1 MDRIVKQMI
10 RTYNEAIRI
19 SDFIDRFH
27 YLQLF
32 GKVGIDTFGYDRYL
46 NQMFYHDAAWKKA
59 RNEAIVRDCGCDL
72 ADQNRP
78 ILRGLIVH
86 HINPIDRND
95 VINRDPKLF
104 DLNNLICVS
113 PITHRA
119 IHYGSDKALIG
130 TSKVRF
136 AGDTKMW

>member
-1 MDRIVKQMI
+1 MI
-10 RTYNEAIRI
+10 RTYNEVIRI
-19 SDFIDRFH
+19 SDFVDRFH

-32 GKVGIDTFGYDRYL
+32 GQVGIDTFGYDRYL

-59 RNEAIVRDCGCDL
+59 RNEVIVRDGGCDL

-78 ILRGLIVH
+78 IYRGLIVH
-86 HINPIDRND
+86 HINPIDKDD

-113 PITHRA
+113 PVTHRA

-130 TSKVRF
+130 TLPVRC

>member
-1 MDRIVKQMI
+1 MI
-10 RTYNEAIRI
+10 RTYNEVIRI
-19 SDFIDRFH
+19 SDFVDRFH

-32 GKVGIDTFGYDRYL
+32 GQVGIDTFGYDRYL

-59 RNEAIVRDCGCDL
+59 RNEAIVRDRGCDL

-78 ILRGLIVH
+78 IYRGLIVH
-86 HINPIDRND
+86 HINPIDRDD

-119 IHYGSDKALIG
+119 IHYGDDSQLIKEPG
-130 TSKVRF
+130 VRYK
-136 AGDTKMW
+136 GDTCLWN

>member
-1 MDRIVKQMI
+1 MI
-10 RTYNEAIRI
+10 RTYNEAIQI
-19 SDFIDRFH
+19 SNFVDRFH

-32 GKVGIDTFGYDRYL
+32 GQVGIDTFGYDRYL
-46 NQMFYHDAAWKKA
+46 NQMFYHDSDWKKV
-59 RNEAIVRDCGCDL
+59 RNEAIIRDGGCDL

-86 HINPIDRND
+86 HINPIDRDD

-119 IHYGSDKALIG
+119 IHYGNDKALIG
-130 TSKVRF
+130 ASKARC
-136 AGDTKMW
+136 AGDTKLW

>member
-1 MDRIVKQMI
+1 MI
-10 RTYNEAIRI
+10 RTYNEAIQI
-19 SDFIDRFH
+19 SNFVDRFH

-32 GKVGIDTFGYDRYL
+32 GQVGIDTFGYDRYL
-46 NQMFYHDAAWKKA
+46 NQMFYHDSDWKKV
-59 RNEAIVRDCGCDL
+59 RNEAIIRDGGCDL

-78 ILRGLIVH
+78 VLRGLIVH
-86 HINPIDRND
+86 HINPIDRDD

-119 IHYGSDKALIG
+119 IHYGSDKALID
-130 TSKVRF
+130 TSKARC

>member
-1 MDRIVKQMI
+1 MI
-10 RTYNEAIRI
+10 RTYNEAIQI
-19 SDFIDRFH
+19 SNFVDRFH

-32 GKVGIDTFGYDRYL
+32 GQVGIDTFGYDRYL
-46 NQMFYHDAAWKKA
+46 NQMFYHDSDWKKV
-59 RNEAIVRDCGCDL
+59 RNEAIIRDGGCDL

-86 HINPIDRND
+86 HINPIDRDD

-130 TSKVRF
+130 ASKARC
-136 AGDTKMW
+136 AGDTKLW